1 MKNVWKIVF
10 FIVYLQS
17 KKLKTVST
25 PYIYNLEEFA
35 QQNGICDVYGA
46 SVGCFSSDVNTLK
59 QLKQPG
65 RQPSFYSMVLMIDG
79 WHAYLVGHH
88 ELKVEMH
95 DLFVTLPYYSYTFSG
110 SSAEVNAIHLL
121 IEKNYFDDLMMQN
134 GQLKNTDR
142 MDIFSTIP
150 VFHLGETQAAA
161 FFQVFQ
167 SLQRT
172 IVNPHLY
179 KNEMIKY
186 QLNICL
192 LMLAELL
199 SGHEVNTHDLKH
211 KDNILRIFLHLAS
224 RHFRKERQ
232 LQFYAD
238 RMNVSTT
245 YLSRTIK
252 ELTGNTVFGYLS
264 NFLFNEI
271 CIQLKTTDKTISEIA
286 DDLSFSDQSA
296 LTNFFRSKT
305 GCSPLSYRKS
315 SSSRV

>member
-1 MKNVWKIVF
+1 M
-10 FIVYLQS
+10 
-17 KKLKTVST
+17 ST

-35 QQNGICDVYGA
+35 QQNGIRDVYGA
-46 SVGCFSSDVNTLK
+46 SVGCFSSDANILK
-59 QLKQPG
+59 HMKQPG
-65 RQPSFYSMVLMIDG
+65 IQPSFYSMVLMIDG
-79 WHAYLVGHH
+79 WHEYHASHH
-88 ELKVEMH
+88 LLRVEMN
-95 DLFVTLPYYSYTFSG
+95 DLFVTLPYFSYIFSNCSG
-110 SSAEVNAIHLL
+110 EVNAIHLL
-121 IEKNYFDDLMMQN
+121 IEKNFFDELIMQN
-134 GQLKNTDR
+134 EQLKDTDR

-150 VFHLGETQAAA
+150 VFHLNESQADA
-161 FFQVFQ
+161 FFRVFH

-238 RMNVSTT
+238 QMNVSTT

-252 ELTGNTVFGYLS
+252 EMTGNTVFGYLS
-264 NFLFNEI
+264 NFLYNEI

-286 DDLSFSDQSA
+286 DDLYFSDQSA

-305 GCSPLSYRKS
+305 GCSPLSYRKNAQD
-315 SSSRV
+315 RG

>member
-1 MKNVWKIVF
+1 MF

-17 KKLKTVST
+17 KQLKTVST

-35 QQNGICDVYGA
+35 QQNGIRDVYGA
-46 SVGCFSSDVNTLK
+46 SVGCFSSDVNTLR
-59 QLKQPG
+59 LLTQPG

-79 WHAYLVGHH
+79 WHSYLVGHH

-95 DLFVTLPYYSYTFSG
+95 DLFITLPYYSYNFTNC
-110 SSAEVNAIHLL
+110 SAEVNAIHLL
-121 IEKNYFDDLMMQN
+121 IEKNYFDDLIMQN
-134 GQLKNTDR
+134 EQLKNTDR

-150 VFHLGETQAAA
+150 VFHLDENQAAA

-179 KNEMIKY
+179 KSEMIKY

-192 LMLAELL
+192 LMLAELI
-199 SGHEVNTHDLKH
+199 SGHEVNTHDLKY

-264 NFLFNEI
+264 NFLYNEI
-271 CIQLKTTDKTISEIA
+271 SIQLKTTDKTISEIA
-286 DDLSFSDQSA
+286 DDLCFSDQSA
-296 LTNFFRSKT
+296 LTNFFRSKA
-305 GCSPLSYRKS
+305 GCSPLSYRKN
-315 SSSRV
+315 SSRKT